1 MVKVTIAKED
11 DKQMDK
17 SSIIQIA
24 MVVCGVGV
32 IIAGVLFFFSFDPF
46 MKDIDRRI
54 NEEDKKVA
62 KKKK

>member
-1 MVKVTIAKED
+1 
-11 DKQMDK
+11 MDK